1 MLDRGTIHVE
11 SSLKNQ
17 VPGVRYKLYI
27 DAHSGGS
34 KVDVLRYHVTTRNFF
49 AFLTRKPLVGFTFY
63 QAIVDL
69 HERLKEYLSPDIDSA
84 VALQSYLVLIG
95 LVNVSNE
102 PRAAAGLLA
111 WSEDVRWNNGWREAY
126 VFLEF
131 PTPTLSVYIVKV
143 VLPALCSNWKSGE
156 SYFETVHS
164 LDRVL
169 CSRRHADF
177 FISFVH
183 SVGMYEELT
192 QLQESADIS
201 LPTTAH
207 LDRAHLELQARIH
220 EVEDHLSTFYFDD
233 AHFSHEDM
241 SPTLRAAS
249 VRFRNF
255 LKKFYEK
262 EYQTWPIRRSQPG
275 LWLDRTIVGRLQ
287 EDFNA
292 LYEYSVDRNVTWNG
306 DDESEDRKNKALLK
320 SMNALNF
327 GLDEEDLRM
336 LAVLRNADCRLNA
349 SHIPHPY
356 PLLPASMPVPPPAK
370 KSVFG
375 GKKRDKVRESRI
387 ALAYSE
393 ASNASGLRRQHA
405 KNRLVDAFVHFE
417 RADEPG
423 DFDPREA
430 RRERWIIIYC
440 VLQTLAGVSVDVPN
454 LSFNGDV
461 SYFLNTRLQ
470 GLPPWSPT
478 DKIFM
483 DASREQSYCWGTA
496 DSHFEP
502 YASQHGS
509 SSYADSEASSQSR
522 PLSPESPPDTYTFFD
537 SKRATLSSEPE
548 TQDLYRIEDL
558 IPVAETGLTSDR
570 SLPPEYPYMSSK
582 FASVAGI
589 DQYTTKTLPIRPNQG
604 SKRDPEVR
612 RPKR

>member
-1 MLDRGTIHVE
+1 MRD
-11 SSLKNQ
+11 
-17 VPGVRYKLYI
+17 
-27 DAHSGGS
+27 
-34 KVDVLRYHVTTRNFF
+34 
-49 AFLTRKPLVGFTFY
+49 
-63 QAIVDL
+63 
-69 HERLKEYLSPDIDSA
+69 
-84 VALQSYLVLIG
+84 
-95 LVNVSNE
+95 
-102 PRAAAGLLA
+102 
-111 WSEDVRWNNGWREAY
+111 
-126 VFLEF
+126 
-131 PTPTLSVYIVKV
+131 
-143 VLPALCSNWKSGE
+143 
-156 SYFETVHS
+156 
-164 LDRVL
+164 
-169 CSRRHADF
+169 ADF
-177 FISFVH
+177 FNSFVH
-183 SVGMYEELT
+183 SVGMYEELS

-207 LDRAHLELQARIH
+207 LDRAHLELQARVH

-275 LWLDRTIVGRLQ
+275 LWLDRTIIGRLQ

-306 DDESEDRKNKALLK
+306 DDESEDRRNKAPLK
-320 SMNALNF
+320 SINALNF
-327 GLDEEDLRM
+327 GLDGEDLRM

-356 PLLPASMPVPPPAK
+356 PLLPASMPAPPPAK

-405 KNRLVDAFVHFE
+405 KNGLVEAFVHFE
-417 RADEPG
+417 RADQPG

-483 DASREQSYCWGTA
+483 DASREQSYCWGMA
-496 DSHFEP
+496 DNHFEP

-548 TQDLYRIEDL
+548 TQDIYRIEDL
-558 IPVAETGLTSDR
+558 IPITETGLTPDR
-570 SLPPEYPYMSSK
+570 SLPPEYPPMSSK

-589 DQYTTKTLPIRPNQG
+589 DQYSTKTLPVRPNQG

>member
-1 MLDRGTIHVE
+1 M
-11 SSLKNQ
+11 
-17 VPGVRYKLYI
+17 
-27 DAHSGGS
+27 
-34 KVDVLRYHVTTRNFF
+34 
-49 AFLTRKPLVGFTFY
+49 
-63 QAIVDL
+63 
-69 HERLKEYLSPDIDSA
+69 
-84 VALQSYLVLIG
+84 
-95 LVNVSNE
+95 
-102 PRAAAGLLA
+102 
-111 WSEDVRWNNGWREAY
+111 
-126 VFLEF
+126 
-131 PTPTLSVYIVKV
+131 
-143 VLPALCSNWKSGE
+143 
-156 SYFETVHS
+156 
-164 LDRVL
+164 
-169 CSRRHADF
+169 RHADF
-177 FISFVH
+177 NSFVH
-183 SVGMYEELT
+183 SVGMYEELS

-255 LKKFYEK
+255 LKKFFEK

-292 LYEYSVDRNVTWNG
+292 LYEYSVDRNVAWNG
-306 DDESEDRKNKALLK
+306 DDESEDRKNKAPLK
-320 SMNALNF
+320 SVNALSF
-327 GLDEEDLRM
+327 GLDGEDLRM
-336 LAVLRNADCRLNA
+336 LAVLRNSDCRLNA

-356 PLLPASMPVPPPAK
+356 PLLPASMPAPPPAK
-370 KSVFG
+370 RSVFG
-375 GKKRDKVRESRI
+375 GKKRDQVRESRI

-393 ASNASGLRRQHA
+393 ASNSSGLKRRHA
-405 KNRLVDAFVHFE
+405 KNDLVEAFVHFE
-417 RADEPG
+417 RADQPG

-478 DKIFM
+478 DKIFV
-483 DASREQSYCWGTA
+483 DASREQSYCWGTV
-496 DSHFEP
+496 DKHLEP

-537 SKRATLSSEPE
+537 SKRATLSSEASSQSRPLSPE
-548 TQDLYRIEDL
+548 SPPDTYTFFNSKRATLSSEPDTQDLYRNDDL
-558 IPVAETGLTSDR
+558 TPVTETGLSPIR

-582 FASVAGI
+582 FASVAGV

-604 SKRDPEVR
+604 SKRDPKVR

>member
-1 MLDRGTIHVE
+1 M
-11 SSLKNQ
+11 
-17 VPGVRYKLYI
+17 
-27 DAHSGGS
+27 
-34 KVDVLRYHVTTRNFF
+34 
-49 AFLTRKPLVGFTFY
+49 
-63 QAIVDL
+63 
-69 HERLKEYLSPDIDSA
+69 
-84 VALQSYLVLIG
+84 
-95 LVNVSNE
+95 
-102 PRAAAGLLA
+102 
-111 WSEDVRWNNGWREAY
+111 
-126 VFLEF
+126 
-131 PTPTLSVYIVKV
+131 
-143 VLPALCSNWKSGE
+143 
-156 SYFETVHS
+156 
-164 LDRVL
+164 
-169 CSRRHADF
+169 RHADF
-177 FISFVH
+177 FNSFVH
-183 SVGMYEELT
+183 SVGMYEELS

-220 EVEDHLSTFYFDD
+220 EVEDHLSMFYFDD

-275 LWLDRTIVGRLQ
+275 LWLNRTIVGRLQ
-287 EDFNA
+287 QDFNA

-306 DDESEDRKNKALLK
+306 DDESEDRKNKAPLK
-320 SMNALNF
+320 SINALNF
-327 GLDEEDLRM
+327 GLDGEDFRM

-356 PLLPASMPVPPPAK
+356 PLLPASMPTPPPAK

-405 KNRLVDAFVHFE
+405 KNDLLEAFVHFE
-417 RADEPG
+417 RTDQPC

-470 GLPPWSPT
+470 GLPPWCPT

-496 DSHFEP
+496 DQHFEP

-509 SSYADSEASSQSR
+509 SSYADSEASSRSR

-558 IPVAETGLTSDR
+558 IPVTETGLTPDR

-582 FASVAGI
+582 FASVAGV
-589 DQYTTKTLPIRPNQG
+589 DDYTTKTLPIRPNQG